1 MAANFSNTLL
11 LREPIPISSDSALP
25 IPPLRVPALPPVAV
39 APFHALRMYPMTR
52 KSLGGIVIDLDCC
65 VLNARREPI
74 AGLYAAGEATGFGG
88 INGKAGLEGTF
99 IGPLILQGRRLGA
112 SLAKLASPSPDVPP
126 TPTSSAQPPNAPCK
140 SCHALDKLLVSSR
153 SGYWHF
159 ERSHRVVQEKQW
171 QCQICHAEMMPFRAG
186 AHMIDRLQQINACA
200 PPRFEL
206 DWRDMNPA
214 DWPACGMTTF
224 DQV

>member
-1 MAANFSNTLL
+1 TLL

-112 SLAKLASPSPDVPP
+112 CLAKLASPSPDVPP

-140 SCHALDKLLVSSR
+140 SCHALDNPLASSR
-153 SGYWHF
+153 SGY
-159 ERSHRVVQEKQW
+159 W
-171 QCQICHAEMMPFRAG
+171 QCQICHAEMMPLRAA
-186 AHMIDRLQQINACA
+186 AHMIDRLQQINACS

-214 DWPACGMTTF
+214 DWPACG
-224 DQV
+224 